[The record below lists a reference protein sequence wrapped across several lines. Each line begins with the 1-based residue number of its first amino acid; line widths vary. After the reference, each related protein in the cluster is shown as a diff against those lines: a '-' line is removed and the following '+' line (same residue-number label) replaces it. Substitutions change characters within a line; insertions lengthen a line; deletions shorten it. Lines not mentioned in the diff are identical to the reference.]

1 MNRDRMLLLLLAP
14 LLVAIWP
21 TLASAQETLGR
32 TLFHVKYLAE
42 GVVYLD
48 GGRAAGLKEGE
59 KLIVERPGS
68 PPGSET
74 NALPSPTGVIAE
86 LAVISVAAS
95 SAVCEIKSSKAP
107 VQVGDLARIPPE
119 VVEEQKQEQ
128 RSERITSGREYPQLI
143 TFDMGDP
150 VTEEARAAVP
160 RPPSP
165 DINRMRG
172 RIGVEYSTIL
182 TRTNPSSMSSEVGM
196 VARIN
201 MTRIGGSFWD
211 FTGYWRGR
219 FTTLSGPAMPATVS
233 DLINRTY
240 TLSVQYNNPESR
252 WVAGGGRLYL
262 PWATSLDTI
271 DGGYIGHKAGDH
283 ATLGV
288 FAGTTPDPTSYDYN
302 PNGKLAGAFVNF
314 QGGSFEDWRY
324 SSTFGLAISA
334 IDWHANRQF
343 GFMETSISFKH
354 NLSLYDA
361 MEIDMPHTA
370 VVTTG
375 GTTGT
380 PPPTTTTSTGGL
392 NRSYVTLRY
401 QPHPRLELDLNDTY
415 FRDFPT
421 FDPQLI
427 GTGLL
432 DRYLFQGLSGGG
444 RVNLPIKI
452 SVYTEIGQ
460 SSRSGDSKS
469 SWNKMYGITFGDVW
483 RTGLR
488 ADLRYSQFNSSFGS
502 GDYKAVSL
510 SRQLGERL
518 NWQLQGGFQNLSSTL
533 TQTTQTHYVSTY
545 LDWTPG
551 RVLFFQGGYTWQRGG
566 TMNYDQFQFMV
577 GKRF

>member
-1 MNRDRMLLLLLAP
+1 MIRERMLILFLASLLAT
-14 LLVAIWP
+14 LWP
-21 TLASAQETLGR
+21 VLASAQETLAR
-32 TLFHVKYLAE
+32 SLFHVKYVAE

-59 KLIVERPGS
+59 KLVVERPSGA
-68 PPGSET
+68 PDSET
-74 NALPSPTGVIAE
+74 TPPPVAGVIAE

-95 SAVCEIKSSKAP
+95 SAVCETKSSKVP

-119 VVEEQKQEQ
+119 VVEEQQQEQ
-128 RSERITSGREYPQLI
+128 RSERITGGREYPQII
-143 TFDMGDP
+143 TFDLGDP

-165 DINRMRG
+165 EINRMRG
-172 RIGVEYSTIL
+172 RIGVEYSAIL
-182 TRTNPSSMSSEVGM
+182 TRTNPSSTSSEVGM
-196 VARIN
+196 VARMD

-240 TLSVQYNNPESR
+240 TLSVQYHNPESR

-302 PNGKLAGAFVNF
+302 PNGKLAGVFVNF
-314 QGGSFEDWRY
+314 QGGSFEEWRY
-324 SSTFGLAISA
+324 SSTFGMAISA

-343 GFMETSISFKH
+343 GFLESSISFKH
-354 NLSLYDA
+354 NLSLYET
-361 MEIDMPHTA
+361 MEIDLPHTA
-370 VVTTG
+370 VITTG
-375 GTTGT
+375 TTTGT
-380 PPPTTTTSTGGL
+380 PAPTTTTSTGGL

-444 RVNLPIKI
+444 RVNLPEKI
-452 SVYTEIGQ
+452 SVYTEIGR

-469 SWNKMYGITFGDVW
+469 AWNKMYGITFGDVW

-502 GDYKAVSL
+502 GDYKAISR
-510 SRQLGERL
+510 SRQLGEQL
-518 NWQLQGGFQNLSSTL
+518 QWQLQGGFQNFSSTL
-533 TQTTQTHYVSTY
+533 TQTTQTHFINTY
-545 LDWTPG
+545 LDWTPR

>member
-1 MNRDRMLLLLLAP
+1 MLA
-14 LLVAIWP
+14 W
-21 TLASAQETLGR
+21 AQQIAER
-32 TLFHVKYLAE
+32 TTFRVKYIAQ

-59 KLIVERPGS
+59 KLIVERPGVL
-68 PPGSET
+68 PISET
-74 NALPSPTGVIAE
+74 TAPPSPAGVIAE
-86 LAVISVAAS
+86 LVVISVAAS
-95 SAVCEIKSSKAP
+95 SAVCEIGSSKAP
-107 VQVGDLARIPPE
+107 VQVGDLARVPPE
-119 VVEEQKQEQ
+119 VLQEEKAAQ
-128 RSERITSGREYPQLI
+128 RSERLLGGREYPQLI
-143 TFDMGDP
+143 TFNLGDP
-150 VTEEARAAVP
+150 VVEEARAAVP

-172 RIGVEYSTIL
+172 RIGIEYSTIL
-182 TRTNPSSMSSEVGM
+182 TRNNPSSTNSQVGV
-196 VARIN
+196 VARLN

-219 FTTLSGPAMPATVS
+219 FTTLSGNAMPSTVS

-240 TLSVQYNNPESR
+240 TLNLQYNNPESR

-271 DGGYIGHKAGDH
+271 DGGYVGRKAGDR
-283 ATLGV
+283 ATLGI
-288 FAGTTPDPTSYDYN
+288 FAGTTPDPASYDYN
-302 PNGKLAGAFVNF
+302 TDGKRAGAFVNY

-324 SSTFGLAISA
+324 SSTLGVAISA
-334 IDWHANRQF
+334 IGWHANRQF
-343 GFMETSISFKH
+343 AFLETSISFKH
-354 NLSLYDA
+354 SLSLYDA
-361 MEIDMPHTA
+361 TQIDMPHTA
-370 VVTTG
+370 VVTPA

-380 PPPTTTTSTGGL
+380 PAAPTTTSTGGL
-392 NRSYVTLRY
+392 NRSYLTLRY
-401 QPHPRLELDLNDTY
+401 QPHPRLELDLNHTY

-432 DRYLFQGLSGGG
+432 DRYLFQGLSGGA
-444 RVNLPIKI
+444 RVNLPKKI
-452 SVYTEIGQ
+452 SVYTEIGR
-460 SSRSGDSKS
+460 SSRSGDSKN
-469 SWNKMYGITFGDVW
+469 SWNKMYGVTLGDVW

-502 GDYKAVSL
+502 GNYKSISL

-518 NWQLQGGFQNLSSTL
+518 HWELQGGFQNFSSTL
-533 TQTTQTHYVSTY
+533 TQTTQTHYISTY

-551 RVLFFQGGYTWQRGG
+551 RFMFFQGGYTWQRGG

-577 GKRF
+577 GRRF

>member
-1 MNRDRMLLLLLAP
+1 MTIAPTGPLPGEKPVIDGAFGDAVVTEKFP
-14 LLVAIWP
+14 LLG
-21 TLASAQETLGR
+21 T
-32 TLFHVKYLAE
+32 
-42 GVVYLD
+42 
-48 GGRAAGLKEGE
+48 
-59 KLIVERPGS
+59 
-68 PPGSET
+68 
-74 NALPSPTGVIAE
+74 
-86 LAVISVAAS
+86 
-95 SAVCEIKSSKAP
+95 
-107 VQVGDLARIPPE
+107 
-119 VVEEQKQEQ
+119 
-128 RSERITSGREYPQLI
+128 
-143 TFDMGDP
+143 
-150 VTEEARAAVP
+150 
-160 RPPSP
+160 
-165 DINRMRG
+165 
-172 RIGVEYSTIL
+172 
-182 TRTNPSSMSSEVGM
+182 
-196 VARIN
+196 
-201 MTRIGGSFWD
+201 
-211 FTGYWRGR
+211 
-219 FTTLSGPAMPATVS
+219 AMPATVS

-240 TLSVQYNNPESR
+240 TLSVQYHNPESR

-271 DGGYIGHKAGDH
+271 DGGYIRHKAGDH
-283 ATLGV
+283 ATLGI

-314 QGGSFEDWRY
+314 QGGSFQDWRY
-324 SSTFGLAISA
+324 SATFGVAISA

-343 GFMETSISFKH
+343 GFVEASISFKH

-361 MEIDMPHTA
+361 TEIDLPHTS

-375 GTTGT
+375 GTAGT
-380 PPPTTTTSTGGL
+380 PASTTTTSTGGL

-432 DRYLFQGLSGGG
+432 DRYLFQGLSGGV
-444 RVNLPIKI
+444 RVNLPQKI

-469 SWNKMYGITFGDVW
+469 SWNKMYGITLGDVW
-483 RTGLR
+483 GTGLR
-488 ADLRYSQFNSSFGS
+488 ADVRYSQFNSSFGS
-502 GDYKAVSL
+502 GDYKAISL
-510 SRQLGERL
+510 SRQLWERL
-518 NWQLQGGFQNLSSTL
+518 HWELQGGFQNFSSTL
-533 TQTTQTHYVSTY
+533 TQTTQTHYISTY